1 MTVFKLREKVKEL
14 QADVAALRVKC
25 QGDDSEEARNEKME
39 RLMSKLSG
47 KATKRCLMC
56 WKQWHKKRVRSFKR
70 HVFSLILSLRASNHN
85 HAHIEYAY
93 FVSIHNC
100 CAGDSTQ
107 DSEEPARALP
117 PAMAPYMFL
126 QVADDS

>member
-1 MTVFKLREKVKEL
+1 LSGVPACMSACLSHYIPCVRKYSVCRPRCLEEWGEPYFVTVFKLREKVKEL

-70 HVFSLILSLRASNHN
+70 HLFSLILSLRASNRN
-85 HAHIEYAY
+85 HAHI
-93 FVSIHNC
+93 
-100 CAGDSTQ
+100 
-107 DSEEPARALP
+107 
-117 PAMAPYMFL
+117 
-126 QVADDS
+126 